1 MNEMTKD
8 KLMELAGVKTN
19 AALAEWWTQQT
30 GKPVTR
36 QAVHLWGQRAG
47 GVLPEIRQWQ
57 CRALIASGKIEH
69 K

>member
-30 GKPVTR
+30 GL
-36 QAVHLWGQRAG
+36 Q
-47 GVLPEIRQWQ
+47 
-57 CRALIASGKIEH
+57 
-69 K
+69 